1 VRRQKGYSLIEMLA
15 AMAIFS
21 IFFFVL
27 IGLQREFIRF
37 DHDMRLRMF
46 SHPAPLSVLARL
58 QRDILDSTSYPTDY
72 QTWSQS
78 ATTLLLTVPGK
89 DGSVV
94 VVWDFDTPSAAK
106 RLAFPSG
113 GQVEEWNA
121 LAVPQYEI
129 GSFEMPDG
137 RIAVRVQS
145 YDEQGRL
152 AIDRIILP
160 RAD

>member
-1 VRRQKGYSLIEMLA
+1 MRQKGYSLIEMLA

-21 IFFFVL
+21 ILFFIL

-46 SHPAPLSVLARL
+46 SHPAPLSVLARI

-72 QTWSQS
+72 KTWSQS
-78 ATTLLLTVPGK
+78 PTTLILSVPGK
-89 DGSVV
+89 AGSEVV
-94 VVWDFDTPSAAK
+94 IWDFDTPSAAK
-106 RLAFPSG
+106 RFAFSSKG
-113 GQVEEWNA
+113 EEESWSA

-129 GSFEMPDG
+129 GSYEMPDG
-137 RIAVRVQS
+137 RIAVRVRS
-145 YDEQGRL
+145 FDEEGRL
-152 AIDRIILP
+152 TVDRIILP